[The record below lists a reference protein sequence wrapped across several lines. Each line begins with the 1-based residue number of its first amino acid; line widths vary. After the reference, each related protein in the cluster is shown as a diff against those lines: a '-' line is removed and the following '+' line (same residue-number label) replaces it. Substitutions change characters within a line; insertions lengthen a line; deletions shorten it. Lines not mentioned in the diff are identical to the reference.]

1 MAGGAE
7 PGGQLGET
15 IVSGA
20 GGRYPRL
27 LCGRMALAVGQ
38 LDHVRDQAILVV
50 TPARD
55 TALGRTVLS
64 QHPTGPPFRDPEPAA
79 DMVDALAT
87 TRGAQM
93 GYSARRNPTR

>member
-7 PGGQLGET
+7 PG
-15 IVSGA
+15 
-20 GGRYPRL
+20 
-27 LCGRMALAVGQ
+27 GQ

-79 DMVDALAT
+79 DMVDALA
-87 TRGAQM
+87 AV
-93 GYSARRNPTR
+93 